1 MILAIIMLVG
11 RKMRATRQVENPP
24 TSPRRYRPERQEY
37 EDHPFLLI
45 YHRYYRVN
53 LIETKFFSHHFQRCV
68 CACLCVC
75 VCVCV
80 KSLSYSTYGPD
91 GPEGIH

>member
-45 YHRYYRVN
+45 YH
-53 LIETKFFSHHFQRCV
+53 
-68 CACLCVC
+68 
-75 VCVCV
+75 
-80 KSLSYSTYGPD
+80 
-91 GPEGIH
+91 